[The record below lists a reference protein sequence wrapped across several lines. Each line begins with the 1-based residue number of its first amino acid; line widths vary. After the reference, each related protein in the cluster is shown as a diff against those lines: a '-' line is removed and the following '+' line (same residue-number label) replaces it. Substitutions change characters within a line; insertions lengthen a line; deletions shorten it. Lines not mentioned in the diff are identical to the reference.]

1 MDDANAFMIHR
12 YQVYLLEGKGRNEK
26 TVDAILRHLWQ
37 FSELCGNVD
46 FRCVGIDQILRYKAV
61 LQTVDG
67 NGEGLSASTIVH
79 AFADVRGF
87 FKWLRKQPTYTDLA
101 EELLDYFSPSKNLVQ
116 IANAPTDKAYPT
128 HEDVVA
134 VVEAMPTQTF
144 LQRRNRALMSF
155 AYLTGVRVA
164 ALITLRLKHVD
175 PERRMVKQ
183 QAADRVATKN
193 SKTMRTA
200 WFPVG
205 KNFERIVIDWLAEMN
220 SLGAGPETPLF
231 PRGERH
237 LFGPQS
243 GQQDWEFLASD
254 DAVVKIMAGAA
265 AAVGVSRFTPHR
277 LRDTIASMID
287 KWAVTLAE
295 QKALSQNMGHAN
307 MRTTFERYGPVSEAQ
322 QHELIAK
329 MCERGDAEI
338 DFDIVLAYAN
348 AEDYKKKSI
357 RLLLLGDR

>member
-1 MDDANAFMIHR
+1 MNDANAFAIYR

-26 TVDAILRHLWQ
+26 TVDAILRHIWK
-37 FSELCGNVD
+37 FSELCGHVD
-46 FRCVGIDQILRYKAV
+46 FRCVDIDQIVRYKTR
-61 LQTVDG
+61 LQAIEHD
-67 NGEGLSASTIVH
+67 GEGLSASTIVH

-87 FKWLRKQPTYTDLA
+87 FKWLRKQAAYEEIA
-101 EELLDYFSPSKNLVQ
+101 EDLLDYFSASRQLVQ
-116 IANAPTDKAYPT
+116 IANAPVEKTYPT
-128 HEDVVA
+128 HEDVVT

-144 LQRRNRALMSF
+144 IDRRNRALISF
-155 AYLTGVRVA
+155 AYLTGVRVG

-175 PERRMVKQ
+175 PDRRMVKQ
-183 QAADRVATKN
+183 YAVDQVATKN

-205 KNFERIVIDWLAEMN
+205 KEFEQIVIDWLAEMR
-220 SLGAGPETPLF
+220 SLGADPETPLF

-237 LFGPQS
+237 LFGPQ
-243 GQQDWEFLASD
+243 QQQGWEFLVSD
-254 DAVVKIMAGAA
+254 DAIVRIMAAAA

-277 LRDTIASMID
+277 LRDTIVSMID

-322 QHELIAK
+322 QHELIAN
-329 MCERGDAEI
+329 MCQRGETEI

-348 AEDYKKKSI
+348 AEDYKRKSI
-357 RLLLLGDR
+357 RFMLLGDR